1 MRAELRDR
9 FHDLVHGRVVDR
21 VHRLHDHLVVA
32 VGAPFH
38 DVLRLFLEEPE
49 RHRGEGDAAGRADG
63 QREEA
68 LAALGLFFVHG
79 GESSKNVAKRSWTV
93 APQAFA

>member
-32 VGAPFH
+32 VGPPSH
-38 DVLRLFLEEPE
+38 DVLRLLLEEPE
-49 RHRGEGDAAGRADG
+49 RHRRQGHAAGRADG
-63 QREEA
+63 QRQES
-68 LAALGLFFVHG
+68 LAAFGLLFFHG
-79 GESSKNVAKRSWTV
+79 AESIKKVAKRSWIV